1 MNPIFSIL
9 LLALITG
16 VGGLTFGGLL
26 ALLFRRESPHA
37 ISLLVSFTV
46 GIMLSVACFHM
57 IPEAIEHSEGLL
69 LPVGCLLGGF
79 AVTWVLDHWMGH
91 GGHGHGHGHDHDL
104 NTAGAVLAMA
114 VALHNMPVGMA
125 VGATIAASQLTRAT
139 IMTAGVLALHNI
151 PEGMSIAAPLLGS
164 GATPRR
170 AVAVA
175 AASGLPTILGA
186 YLGFY
191 LGSAAPLLL
200 VVSLALAAGAMLY
213 VIFLE
218 LLPEAL
224 AHRKGPWTFLLIG
237 LGLALGALILRL
249 GGHTH

>member
-9 LLALITG
+9 LLTLITG

-69 LPVGCLLGGF
+69 LPVGCLL
-79 AVTWVLDHWMGH
+79 
-91 GGHGHGHGHDHDL
+91 
-104 NTAGAVLAMA
+104 A

-237 LGLALGALILRL
+237 LGLALGALILQL